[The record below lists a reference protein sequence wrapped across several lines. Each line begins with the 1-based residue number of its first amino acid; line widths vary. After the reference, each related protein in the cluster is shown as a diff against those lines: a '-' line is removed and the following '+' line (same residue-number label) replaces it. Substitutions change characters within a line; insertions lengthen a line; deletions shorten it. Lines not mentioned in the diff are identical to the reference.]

1 MAYQYGTAQQQLAAT
16 YEGLQERIK
25 AAGKHLQAIN
35 EQTAEAEIRLARIR
49 NEAEQAAK
57 DAARENAKAQG
68 QARRYATYTRK
79 AREEHAT
86 IRRQVDEAKL
96 QLAAD
101 QRRAAEVRAQH
112 SEHIRTISYAHIE
125 YLNAVIAHPEDVI
138 EGPRRLA
145 LLNHEARHLK
155 AVS

>member
-1 MAYQYGTAQQQLAAT
+1 MGYTHGTAQQQLAAT
-16 YEGLQERIK
+16 YEGLQDRIK

-35 EQTAEAEIRLARIR
+35 EQIT
-49 NEAEQAAK
+49 EAEQATK
-57 DAARENAKAQG
+57 DAAREQAKAQG
-68 QARRYATYTRK
+68 QARRYATYTGK
-79 AREEHAT
+79 AREELQR
-86 IRRQVDEAKL
+86 IRRQVDEAKQ
-96 QLAAD
+96 QLAAE
-101 QRRAAEVRAQH
+101 QRHASEARAQH
-112 SEHIRTISYAHIE
+112 SEHVRTISYAHIE